1 MPFPTLPCPL
11 QQFGKDRPSSTPGPH
26 FQYYSHPW
34 SPPPPPEQ
42 LQLYCCMLV
51 CSQCTAVEQKVH
63 FELDSTDFTAYLWF
77 SIKTFSLLY
86 IISILSP
93 K

>member
-26 FQYYSHPW
+26 FQYYSLPW

-42 LQLYCCMLV
+42 LQLYR
-51 CSQCTAVEQKVH
+51 CTLQFVGSVQLLNTKYILNLIA
-63 FELDSTDFTAYLWF
+63 LNDFTAYL
-77 SIKTFSLLY
+77 
-86 IISILSP
+86 
-93 K
+93 